1 MQRSFEVI
9 QGHIYIIF
17 QVPRDPHVKEGTIK
31 LHVGGINMNGNA
43 EEFGDLFREHTTV
56 HQHHLMP
63 NKEIWKMLPK
73 NVIFNYKGV
82 KKII

>member
-1 MQRSFEVI
+1 MQRSLEVI
-9 QGHIYIIF
+9 QGHFSIIF

-63 NKEIWKMLPK
+63 NKEL
-73 NVIFNYKGV
+73 
-82 KKII
+82 